1 MRSARRDFVKQALA
15 TGAFSGLFATPAAA
29 KAVARFL
36 GQTGGGAPAGHI
48 SQQQAQ
54 FWTAFADS
62 TGTPAVQTG
71 AFRMRGKDS
80 GADPGRAPVFL
91 NYTKSTGFRAITD
104 IKPSELLPHDGD
116 VNMGVNVAGF
126 RAATADAKLFENL
139 QSSQFRVDVIQ
150 KKAVLNFLDPMAW
163 TAIAAMFPRE
173 NGKMPKLGDTGFDPG
188 STWQKMQSMRLPGGS
203 GRWAFNFTLQAKES
217 MFSQLMKTATT
228 EIGRFAPVIG
238 LPAISVGALS
248 AFTSFY
254 ALVHPASSRSVF
266 QHMPVDVFA
275 TQKSW
280 AAQQSSVGLPL
291 LSGDYVLV
299 PTSQYSKIK
308 DALPNLELQQ
318 GFVVPKGTAPGD
330 ALEVAADPTKVP
342 DVTYVTVTAQIA
354 PADVIQEQKPTE
366 PGDKDTTKPS

>member
-1 MRSARRDFVKQALA
+1 MRSARRDFMKQALA

-29 KAVARFL
+29 EAVAKLFA
-36 GQTGGGAPAGHI
+36 QSGGDAPENHI
-48 SQQQAQ
+48 SHQQAE
-54 FWTAFADS
+54 FWTSFADS
-62 TGTPAVQTG
+62 TGVPAVQTG
-71 AFRMRGKDS
+71 AFRLRGK
-80 GADPGRAPVFL
+80 GAGSDPGRAPVFL
-91 NYTKSTGFRAITD
+91 NFTKQTGFRAITD
-104 IKPSELLPHDGD
+104 IKPSELLQHDGD

-126 RAATADAKLFENL
+126 RAAEADTKLFENL

-173 NGKMPKLGDTGFDPG
+173 NGKMPKLQDTGFDPG

-217 MFSQLMKTATT
+217 MFSQLLKTATT

-254 ALVHPASSRSVF
+254 AFVHPASSKSVF

-275 TQKSW
+275 TAKSW
-280 AAQQSSVGLPL
+280 EAQTSSVGLPL
-291 LSGDYVLV
+291 LSGDYILV
-299 PTSQYSKIK
+299 PASQYSKIK
-308 DALPNLELQQ
+308 EALPNLELQQ
-318 GFVVPKGTAPGD
+318 GFVVPKGTSPGD

-342 DVTYVTVTAQIA
+342 DVTYVTVTAQVT
-354 PADVIQEQKPTE
+354 PAELIQETKPAAT
-366 PGDKDTTKPS
+366 GDTTKPS